1 MMSKNKAVVL
11 TQERID
17 AKCNELANFLIKKNE
32 SYGNSAFDPINI
44 FSNANSNDGIR
55 TRIDDK
61 LSRIANNSYYSK
73 DNDIKDLIGY
83 LILLSIKEGISFND
97 E

>member
-32 SYGNSAFDPINI
+32 SYGNSVFDPINI
-44 FSNANSNDGIR
+44 FSNASPSDGIR
-55 TRIDDK
+55 ARIDDK
-61 LSRIANNSYYSK
+61 LNRIANESSYTG
-73 DNDIKDLIGY
+73 DNDIKDLTGY
-83 LILLSIKEGISFND
+83 LLLLAIEEDISFD
-97 E
+97 D